1 MAPLG
6 RDEKRLLASEH
17 GRAAEAAVARWLQE
31 HSFDIVATNLRVG
44 RYEIDVVARQGPLIA
59 VVEVRTRGKG
69 AWTTGFGS
77 LDAGKRRR
85 IRRAGEWLWQRRYS
99 KDPSAERLRFDA
111 ASVVFED
118 GVACVEYV
126 PAAF

>member
-44 RYEIDVVARQGPLIA
+44 RYEIDVVARWLTSLQSKFP
-59 VVEVRTRGKG
+59 KG
-69 AWTTGFGS
+69 
-77 LDAGKRRR
+77 
-85 IRRAGEWLWQRRYS
+85 
-99 KDPSAERLRFDA
+99 
-111 ASVVFED
+111 ED
-118 GVACVEYV
+118 E
-126 PAAF
+126 